1 MLTIENKNK
10 LVGESLVVTDAN
22 GNLIVWSVMG
32 VYEYASDG
40 VYQIHLRTPGPQPDK
55 LFILTKEK
63 GFVEGNAHQYKITD
77 RDDKFNSIW
86 VKRANVANIT
96 SMVRT
101 LRRII
106 SHANN

>member
-1 MLTIENKNK
+1 MLRIENKNK
-10 LVGESLVVTDAN
+10 LVGESLVVTDTD

-40 VYQIHLRTPGPQPDK
+40 VYQIHLRTTGPQPDK

-63 GFVEGNAHQYKITD
+63 GFVEGNNKYKITD
-77 RDDKFNSIW
+77 RDDSFNAIW
-86 VKRANVANIT
+86 VNYSNVANIT

>member
-1 MLTIENKNK
+1 MLRIQNKNK
-10 LVGESLVVTDAN
+10 LVGNDI
-22 GNLIVWSVMG
+22 IVGGDIWEIIG
-32 VYEYASDG
+32 VYEYPSQ
-40 VYQIHLRTPGPQPDK
+40 YQIHLRTTGPQADK

-63 GFVEGNAHQYKITD
+63 GFIEGNAHQYKITD
-77 RDDKFNSIW
+77 RDDKFNSTW
-86 VKRANVANIT
+86 VKRANVANIS

>member
-1 MLTIENKNK
+1 MLRIENKNN
-10 LVGESLVVTDAN
+10 LVGESLVVTDAD
-22 GNLIVWSVMG
+22 GNLIVWNVMG

-40 VYQIHLRTPGPQPDK
+40 VYQIHLRTTGPQPDK
-55 LFILTKEK
+55 LFILTKE
-63 GFVEGNAHQYKITD
+63 EGNAGYKIAD
-77 RDDKFNSIW
+77 RDDSSKSVW
-86 VKRANVANIT
+86 VNRSNVANIS

>member
-1 MLTIENKNK
+1 MLRIENKNN
-10 LVGESLVVTDAN
+10 LVGESLVVTDAD
-22 GNLIVWSVMG
+22 GNLIVWNVMG

-55 LFILTKEK
+55 LFILTKEN
-63 GFVEGNAHQYKITD
+63 GFVEGNANYKITD
-77 RDDKFNSIW
+77 SDDTSKSVW
-86 VKRANVANIT
+86 VNYSNISNIT

>member
-1 MLTIENKNK
+1 MLIIENKNN
-10 LVGESLVVTDAN
+10 LVGESLVVTDAD
-22 GNLIVWSVMG
+22 GNLIVWNVMG

-40 VYQIHLRTPGPQPDK
+40 VYQIHLRTNGPQADK

-63 GFVEGNAHQYKITD
+63 GFVEGNAQYRITD
-77 RDDKFNSIW
+77 RDDSFNSIW
-86 VKRANVANIT
+86 VNRANVANIS

>member
-1 MLTIENKNK
+1 MLTIENKNN
-10 LVGESLVVTDAN
+10 LVGESLVTTDAN

-40 VYQIHLRTPGPQPDK
+40 VYQIHLRTTGPQPDK

-63 GFVEGNAHQYKITD
+63 GFVEGNAKYKITD
-77 RDDKFNSIW
+77 RDDSFNAIW
-86 VKRANVANIT
+86 VNRSNISNIS

>member
-1 MLTIENKNK
+1 MLRIENKNN
-10 LVGESLVVTDAN
+10 LVGESLVVTDAE
-22 GNLIVWSVMG
+22 GNLIVWNVMG

-40 VYQIHLRTPGPQPDK
+40 VYQIHLRTNGPQADK
-55 LFILTKEK
+55 LFILTKEE
-63 GFVEGNAHQYKITD
+63 GFKEGNARYKITD
-77 RDDKFNSIW
+77 RDDSFNAIW
-86 VKRANVANIT
+86 VNRSNISNIS

>member
-10 LVGESLVVTDAN
+10 LVGESLVTTDAD
-22 GNLIVWSVMG
+22 GNLIVWNVMG

-40 VYQIHLRTPGPQPDK
+40 VYQIHLRTTGPQPDK

-63 GFVEGNAHQYKITD
+63 GFVEGNARYKITD
-77 RDDKFNSIW
+77 RDDSSNSVW
-86 VKRANVANIT
+86 VNYSNVANIT

>member
-1 MLTIENKNK
+1 MLTIQNKNK
-10 LVGESLVVTDAN
+10 LVGESLVVTDTD
-22 GNLIVWSVMG
+22 GNLIVWNVMG

-40 VYQIHLRTPGPQPDK
+40 VYQIHLRTTGPQPDK

-63 GFVEGNAHQYKITD
+63 GFVEGNAQYRITD
-77 RDDKFNSIW
+77 RDDASKSIW
-86 VKRANVANIT
+86 VNYSNVANIT

>member
-1 MLTIENKNK
+1 LIGENFQIE
-10 LVGESLVVTDAN
+10 LD
-22 GNLIVWSVMG
+22 VWTVMG

-63 GFVEGNAHQYKITD
+63 GFVEGNAQYRITD
-77 RDDKFNSIW
+77 RDDSFNSIW
-86 VKRANVANIT
+86 VNYSNISNIT
-96 SMVRT
+96 SMLRT
-101 LRRII
+101 LKRIM

>member
-1 MLTIENKNK
+1 MLRIENKNN
-10 LVGESLVVTDAN
+10 LVGESLVVTDAE
-22 GNLIVWSVMG
+22 GNLIVWNVMG

-55 LFILTKEK
+55 LFILTKEN
-63 GFVEGNAHQYKITD
+63 GFVEGNANYKITD
-77 RDDKFNSIW
+77 RDDSFNAIW
-86 VKRANVANIT
+86 VNRSNVANIS

>member
-1 MLTIENKNK
+1 
-10 LVGESLVVTDAN
+10 VVTDAE

-40 VYQIHLRTPGPQPDK
+40 VYQIHLRTTGPQADK

-63 GFVEGNAHQYKITD
+63 GFVEGNAKYKITD
-77 RDDKFNSIW
+77 RDDSFNAIW
-86 VKRANVANIT
+86 VNRSNISNIS